1 MNIMINLDYH
11 RIVYSIEAQMELDS
25 IEDYLYSEMQFS
37 REYAHNYVEDM
48 KSGFEKSMLISSP
61 SHYNDHK
68 RHGKYVASYRR
79 NPRTRWYALY
89 DIIFRNT
96 NLINHIMNNHTTVKG
111 I

>member
-89 DIIFRNT
+89 DIIFGNT

>member
-37 REYAHNYVEDM
+37 REYAHNYVEDK

-89 DIIFRNT
+89 DIIFGNT

>member
-11 RIVYSIEAQMELDS
+11 RIVYSIEAQMELDC
-25 IEDYLYSEMQFS
+25 IEDYLYSNMQFS

-48 KSGFEKSMLISSP
+48 KHGFEQSMLISFP
-61 SHYNDHK
+61 SQYEYHK

-89 DIIFRNT
+89 DIIFGNT

>member
-25 IEDYLYSEMQFS
+25 IEDYLYSNMQFS

-48 KSGFEKSMLISSP
+48 KHGFEQSMHISFP
-61 SHYNDHK
+61 SQYEYHK
-68 RHGKYVASYRR
+68 RHGKYVAAYRR
-79 NPRTRWYALY
+79 NHRTIWYAIY
-89 DIIFRNT
+89 DILFRYKY
-96 NLINHIMNNHTTVKG
+96 IKHIMNNHTTVKG

>member
-25 IEDYLYSEMQFS
+25 IEDYLYSNMQFS

-48 KSGFEKSMLISSP
+48 KRGFEKSMLISFP
-61 SHYNDHK
+61 SQYEYHK
-68 RHGKYVASYRR
+68 RHGKYVAAYKR
-79 NPRTRWYALY
+79 NPRTRWYAIYNIL
-89 DIIFRNT
+89 FGT
-96 NLINHIMNNHTTVKG
+96 NIINHIMNNHTTVKG

>member
-25 IEDYLYSEMQFS
+25 IEDYLYSNMQFS

-48 KSGFEKSMLISSP
+48 KRGFEQSMLISFP
-61 SHYNDHK
+61 SQYEYHK
-68 RHGKYVASYRR
+68 RHGKYVAAYRR
-79 NPRTRWYALY
+79 NHRTIWYAIYNIL
-89 DIIFRNT
+89 FGT
-96 NLINHIMNNHTTVKG
+96 NIINHIMNNHTTVKG

>member
-48 KSGFEKSMLISSP
+48 KRGFEQSMLISFP
-61 SHYNDHK
+61 SQYEYHK
-68 RHGKYVASYRR
+68 RHGKYVAAYRR
-79 NPRTRWYALY
+79 NHRTIWYAIYNIL
-89 DIIFRNT
+89 FGT
-96 NLINHIMNNHTTVKG
+96 NIINHIMNNHTTVKG

>member
-25 IEDYLYSEMQFS
+25 IEDYLYSNMQFS

-48 KSGFEKSMLISSP
+48 KRGFEQSMLISFP
-61 SHYNDHK
+61 SQYEYHK
-68 RHGKYVASYRR
+68 RHGKYVATYRR
-79 NPRTRWYALY
+79 NPRTRWYAIY
-89 DIIFRNT
+89 DILFRYKY
-96 NLINHIMNNHTTVKG
+96 IKHIMNNHTTVKG